1 MTKHAKSQIKAGRTS
16 RSLTLPRKEAALPLL
31 ILLLLLL
38 TAYCLPAKAQSR
50 RRAVARTTGSQGPQ
64 MQMGI
69 KAGFNLG
76 HADVS
81 EFYAVRTD
89 PTRLTT
95 TRDQKI
101 YDGNFAHQ
109 NTQVGLEMQFMLNNN
124 LALSLQPGFYTYGYG
139 YQSLF
144 EWTLADDASVGTTLD
159 LRHSHRL
166 RYLEFPLLA
175 RYYVGYGPIRPF
187 VQGGAWIGWL
197 QGAQKD
203 LATTLEDNTAGGSE
217 PLRVQTEET
226 QGIDALYLKRQ
237 TGWLAGGGVAFDLG
251 DVPDN
256 SSSSLGI
263 VRFLL
268 GINYRQGFGNITDPD
283 ERFVD
288 RRLLSGAYDVQD
300 DLSLSNLEISLSCLF
315 TFKYDYL

>member
-1 MTKHAKSQIKAGRTS
+1 MIKLLKPQARATRKQLLS
-16 RSLTLPRKEAALPLL
+16 TLPRKEAALPIL

-38 TAYCLPAKAQSR
+38 TAMCLPAKAQSR
-50 RRAVARTTGSQGPQ
+50 RRAVARTSGSQAPQ
-64 MQMGI
+64 MQMGF
-69 KAGFNLG
+69 KAGITLG
-76 HADVS
+76 HAEVS
-81 EFYAVRTD
+81 EFYAVRTE
-89 PTRLTT
+89 PTRLVS
-95 TRDQKI
+95 TRDQKT
-101 YDGNFAHQ
+101 YDGSFAHQ
-109 NTQVGLEMQFMLNNN
+109 NTQVGLEMQFMVNSN

-139 YQSLF
+139 YQSSF
-144 EWTLADDASVGTTLD
+144 AWTLADDASLGTTLD
-159 LRHSHRL
+159 LTHAHRL

-175 RYYVGYGPIRPF
+175 RYFIGYGPIRPY

-203 LATTLEDNTAGGSE
+203 LATTLEDNTAGGTE

-226 QGIDALYLKRQ
+226 LGIDALYLKRQ
-237 TGWLAGGGVAFDLG
+237 TGWIAGAGVAFDLG

-268 GINYRQGFGNITDPD
+268 SVNYRRGFGDITDPD

-300 DLSLSNLEISLSCLF
+300 DLSLANIEISLSCLF